1 MPKTREQKTKDL
13 EQLKKDLETSQA
25 VVITDYK
32 GLGVNALNE
41 LRKKLSQTGATV
53 KIVKNSLLAKANDQI
68 QTTGPSA
75 VIFGFDKVVEPVK
88 ALYDF
93 SKATELPKVKLGVL
107 NGEIITEEQVKSLA
121 TMPSLQELRAKFL
134 GSLMAPV
141 SGFARVSNGVS
152 ANFVRV
158 LNAYKDTKS
167 E

>member
-13 EQLKKDLETSQA
+13 KQLKEDLKNSQT
-25 VVITDYK
+25 VVVTDYK
-32 GLGVNALNE
+32 GLGVNSLNE
-41 LRKKLSQTGATV
+41 LRKKLSQTGATIR
-53 KIVKNSLLAKANDQI
+53 IVKNSLLAKANDQI

-93 SKATELPKVKLGVL
+93 SKATELPKVKLGIL

-141 SGFARVSNGVS
+141 SGFARVSGGVS
-152 ANFVRV
+152 KNFVRV
-158 LNAYKDTKS
+158 VNAYKDTKS